1 MKAEEDKTRQVGY
14 DRHEEAVERIL
25 HMTSNWKPLWHSQQY
40 MAYLHLF
47 AFKILEN
54 LFSVIKPSRFCAF
67 ICCNLKK
74 LKSKRFTNMKKRFTK
89 LITAAKFKFLFST
102 L

>member
-1 MKAEEDKTRQVGY
+1 MKAEEGKTRQVGY
-14 DRHEEAVERIL
+14 DRHEEAVEFIL

-40 MAYLHLF
+40 MAYLDLF

-54 LFSVIKPSRFCAF
+54 LFSVIKLSRFCAF

-74 LKSKRFTNMKKRFTK
+74 LKSKIHKYEKK
-89 LITAAKFKFLFST
+89 IY
-102 L
+102 